1 MARRPSPA
9 HSNFEAAF
17 TKGHV
22 FHDEDGDIPMR

>member
-17 TKGHV
+17 TKRHV
-22 FHDEDGDIPMR
+22 FHDEDGDNPMR